1 MLYMKTQKKAEE
13 RKREQQIEMEYRSKA
28 LAALQQAQK
37 NKVQNGVGDFHAYL
51 ASLRSAS
58 ATHFYGH
65 MQHEE
70 YFPMILNLLP
80 KLSLPEGVTFHVEK
94 CKQQGTGD
102 RCRLFVETSEG
113 AYDHRIWD
121 YINVESS
128 EEGAWNAYVLY
139 NLWHALPMFGHA
151 LYDRR
156 FYLFYEVFID
166 GIVCIPKEDTNML
179 RKALKQHFTSPDVVK
194 TNGHF
199 YVTCC
204 FFSYFG
210 GLIQETIEITIDSG
224 KATFHEIERKT
235 LFEYQCGL
243 LL

>member
-1 MLYMKTQKKAEE
+1 MLYMKTQKEAEE

-102 RCRLFVETSEG
+102 RSRLFVSMKNSCNEQSRQRSGTKTWKRNSDEHGIGLDIINDLVSGMKGWIKSE
-113 AYDHRIWD
+113 RRE
-121 YINVESS
+121 NVYHAELMLPLGREKQPES
-128 EEGAWNAYVLY
+128 L
-139 NLWHALPMFGHA
+139 
-151 LYDRR
+151 
-156 FYLFYEVFID
+156 
-166 GIVCIPKEDTNML
+166 
-179 RKALKQHFTSPDVVK
+179 
-194 TNGHF
+194 
-199 YVTCC
+199 
-204 FFSYFG
+204 
-210 GLIQETIEITIDSG
+210 
-224 KATFHEIERKT
+224 
-235 LFEYQCGL
+235 
-243 LL
+243 